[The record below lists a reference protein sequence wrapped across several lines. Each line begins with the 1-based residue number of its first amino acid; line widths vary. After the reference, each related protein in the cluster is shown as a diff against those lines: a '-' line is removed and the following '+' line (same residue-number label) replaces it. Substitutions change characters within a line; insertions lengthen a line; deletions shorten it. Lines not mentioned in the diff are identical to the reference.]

1 MCLYPDSSCRLG
13 QDAIRRGCPDLDKER
28 NLSRDGE
35 NVRVRR
41 TRKLLRDALIE
52 LIEEHG
58 FDALTVGRITEQA
71 MVSRAAFY
79 RNYRDKYHLVEQ
91 IFDDAMDTLLSTVD
105 GSVAGRWTGF
115 FDHIAEHE
123 RFYRAMLGTGGSS
136 WFAARMR
143 TSLARM
149 STAHLGTPEDDLA
162 PTVLGAMFVQ
172 SITWW
177 LEHDRPVP
185 ASLIAARSGR
195 MARLIIEEANGWGRE
210 G

>member
-1 MCLYPDSSCRLG
+1 
-13 QDAIRRGCPDLDKER
+13 
-28 NLSRDGE
+28 LSRDGE

-115 FDHIAEHE
+115 FDHIAVHE

-195 MARLIIEEANGWGRE
+195 MARLIIEEANGWGKE